1 MRGSMRTDDVEII
14 ASEDGITIRKAIRH
28 KSLDALFAGYEGD
41 YIPAEFDTG
50 ADMGREVLD

>member
-1 MRGSMRTDDVEII
+1 MRTDDVEII